1 MIERLM
7 MIEKRYLE
15 LNEELMNPEII
26 SNVKE
31 TLKRTKEQAMLKDAY
46 DAYQKYKEIESGI
59 SDAKEMIHD
68 PYNRYQLELIKY
80 YTINVY
86 KVNIYKYGMYQSTY
100 YRYDSSYSLDS
111 RWIKVS

>member
-68 PYNRYQLELIKY
+68 PELGEMAKEELNTLEQEKAKL
-80 YTINVY
+80 V
-86 KVNIYKYGMYQSTY
+86 
-100 YRYDSSYSLDS
+100 
-111 RWIKVS
+111 